1 MTGKQNRPK
10 RRTRDKLSRDGTS
23 VEEIRPMKKRRTPN
37 QATPASPLD
46 NPVVETELRRAPEA
60 IHAWDP
66 TSSTS
71 SLMTPVTM
79 IPPARR
85 PRLDFGDVTFDIAR
99 PGDRSVTNL
108 DGVARMA
115 KQNGSLREE
124 AARQMAP
131 GLPLRRTLSHDPGK
145 QLQEILSQI
154 FPPRKRKRMQ
164 RVDGEEMDA
173 EKLVNIDDRGIYK
186 TNTESN
192 DLDVT
197 SETPTK
203 SSRTPST
210 RVTENPVEPQRS
222 SKSIPD
228 KETISSDKVHGLLG
242 AGQRLDV
249 GGQRAQPMMSRWLGG
264 YSDFLALEVSN
275 FRKSFES
282 VFKDAEGNSLDSS
295 TKSMNRA
302 RMIDDFAER
311 GLWNRAVGM
320 YANHKKTNGH
330 ISEAEIPTF
339 ERAIAA
345 IVRLYDERNSMF
357 HQTDSLQELS
367 DENRLA
373 AVLTMLENIKSTGEE
388 LRRMT
393 S

>member
-1 MTGKQNRPK
+1 
-10 RRTRDKLSRDGTS
+10 
-23 VEEIRPMKKRRTPN
+23 MKKRRTPN

-71 SLMTPVTM
+71 SLMMPVTL

-203 SSRTPST
+203 SSQHPPRVSPRTLSNRNAPARVFQIKRQFRVIRCMGYWVQGSDWMWEGSEPS
-210 RVTENPVEPQRS
+210 
-222 SKSIPD
+222 
-228 KETISSDKVHGLLG
+228 L
-242 AGQRLDV
+242 
-249 GGQRAQPMMSRWLGG
+249 
-264 YSDFLALEVSN
+264 
-275 FRKSFES
+275 
-282 VFKDAEGNSLDSS
+282 
-295 TKSMNRA
+295 
-302 RMIDDFAER
+302 
-311 GLWNRAVGM
+311 
-320 YANHKKTNGH
+320 
-330 ISEAEIPTF
+330 
-339 ERAIAA
+339 
-345 IVRLYDERNSMF
+345 
-357 HQTDSLQELS
+357 
-367 DENRLA
+367 
-373 AVLTMLENIKSTGEE
+373 
-388 LRRMT
+388 
-393 S
+393 